1 MASRIEKCSR
11 GLVIVTLLICT
22 LENSE
27 GFHPALGRLPCLSP
41 LHGNSRRPEVTG
53 FRNTAP
59 RTRRRQTAPS
69 TGEAPLSS
77 AEEEVPA
84 TMERA
89 IQRFFL
95 GKDHSP
101 RILVGAVMAMAVSRA
116 AMALVPGGE
125 TFDHLDLL
133 VLALVCQFWMFQEWW
148 LHKYLL
154 HSFKWWGQEYHHQH
168 HLLDYYYV
176 SIDPVWLVVSWF
188 LAAFG
193 LFYLLLPTDL
203 CLSATFAYSAM
214 GLLYE
219 FCHYLAHT
227 KVMPKNRLLRAIKL
241 HHMKHHFVDEDS
253 WFAFSG
259 LYIDSLL
266 KTAPSGE
273 ELVKIRNARRR
284 MDT

>member
-1 MASRIEKCSR
+1 
-11 GLVIVTLLICT
+11 
-22 LENSE
+22 
-27 GFHPALGRLPCLSP
+27 
-41 LHGNSRRPEVTG
+41 
-53 FRNTAP
+53 
-59 RTRRRQTAPS
+59 
-69 TGEAPLSS
+69 LSS

>member
-1 MASRIEKCSR
+1 
-11 GLVIVTLLICT
+11 
-22 LENSE
+22 
-27 GFHPALGRLPCLSP
+27 
-41 LHGNSRRPEVTG
+41 
-53 FRNTAP
+53 
-59 RTRRRQTAPS
+59 
-69 TGEAPLSS
+69 
-77 AEEEVPA
+77 EEEVPA

-273 ELVKIRNARRR
+273 ELVK
-284 MDT
+284 